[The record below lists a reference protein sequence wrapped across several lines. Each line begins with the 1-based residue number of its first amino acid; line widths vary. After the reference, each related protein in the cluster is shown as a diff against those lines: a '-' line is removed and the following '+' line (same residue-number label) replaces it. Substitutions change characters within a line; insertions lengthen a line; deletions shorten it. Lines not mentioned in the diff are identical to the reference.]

1 MKMDSSHVIG
11 EGHWIAHAYYGI
23 GRIMATETKCI
34 SGEDTQYFRVQT
46 ADSTYWVPTDQI
58 DSEMLRPICSDD
70 ELRQAIEILQR
81 PPQEMSSNHVA
92 RNNRIQRVTLQNSP
106 NGVARL
112 VRDLRARQRQ
122 KGALNL
128 KESSAYKSLKKRL
141 IDEWAVVKGI
151 NAEKAGQRL
160 DDMLEECRL
169 SAE

>member
-1 MKMDSSHVIG
+1 
-11 EGHWIAHAYYGI
+11 
-23 GRIMATETKCI
+23 
-34 SGEDTQYFRVQT
+34 
-46 ADSTYWVPTDQI
+46 
-58 DSEMLRPICSDD
+58 
-70 ELRQAIEILQR
+70 
-81 PPQEMSSNHVA
+81 MSSNHVA